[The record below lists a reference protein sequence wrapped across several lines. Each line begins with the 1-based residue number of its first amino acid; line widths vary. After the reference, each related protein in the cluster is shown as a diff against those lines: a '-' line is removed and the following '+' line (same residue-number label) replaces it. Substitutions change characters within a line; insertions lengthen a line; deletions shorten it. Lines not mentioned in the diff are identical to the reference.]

1 MTTIVTHQGYIHGD
15 HLQVVYEGP
24 FMFKSVCDKIF
35 VSKNKQFAYG
45 TIGSSL
51 VEDRSEIE
59 KQIHAILLKSI
70 DAEYNIANRFNEEE
84 YTFPT
89 ALILTKDFVVTI
101 SRKSNSFTKSSH
113 ETIMSIGSGLDIMTA
128 ALRYTNDITK
138 SYAIVASIDNVTGS
152 KYSTI
157 STTKLKVLK

>member
-1 MTTIVTHQGYIHGD
+1 MTTIVAHQGHLHGD
-15 HLQVVYEGP
+15 HLQVVCEGP
-24 FMFKSVCDKIF
+24 FIFKSTCDKIF

-45 TIGSSL
+45 TGGDSL
-51 VEDRSEIE
+51 SEDRTEIE
-59 KQIHAILLKSI
+59 KQIYPILLKCK
-70 DAEYNIANRFNEEE
+70 DVEFNIAIDYEEGD

-101 SRKSNSFTKSSH
+101 SAKSQSFTKSSH
-113 ETIMSIGSGLDIMTA
+113 ESIIAIGTGSDIMTT

-138 SYAIVASIDNVTGS
+138 SYAIVASIDNVTSS

-157 STTKLKVLK
+157 AISKLKVLK